1 MKSTEEI
8 LASIAGAL
16 GVDKSLVTVDSK
28 YGDLD
33 DWDSMGAMNLLLM
46 LDKKYGVKV
55 AMGDLAKINT
65 AKGIIDMINKDQ
77 KN

>member
-55 AMGDLAKINT
+55 DMGDLAKINT